1 MALRLRPR
9 GRSPQLADPEPP
21 QEGEAHPAPEMFTGS
36 TLLPDEG
43 AASRINNA
51 GDVDPNM
58 KRYGVAGQPGGA
70 GGYGGAGTK

>member
-9 GRSPQLADPEPP
+9 GRSTQLADPEPP
-21 QEGEAHPAPEMFTGS
+21 QEGAVVPAPEMYTG
-36 TLLPDEG
+36 TTILPEEG
-43 AASRINNA
+43 AASRINDA

-58 KRYGVAGQPGGA
+58 KRYGVLGGPGGA